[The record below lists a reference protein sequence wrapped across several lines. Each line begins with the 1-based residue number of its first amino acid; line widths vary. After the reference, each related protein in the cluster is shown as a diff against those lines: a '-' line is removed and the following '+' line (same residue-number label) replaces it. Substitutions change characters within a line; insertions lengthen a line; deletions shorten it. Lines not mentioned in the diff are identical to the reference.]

1 MKDQKMLAG
10 SGEIAED
17 NGTLG
22 LTVYG
27 NVGADM
33 QTVLSYTAMGQVQ
46 SSVAWLTGG
55 FTGTEGPQGPEP
67 AGIEIAQLW
76 DDNGALGLNIYGDV
90 GGTLQPVFTSGDMG
104 QGSGALAWLTGNF
117 TGTGNDFTEI
127 AQLWNNDGALGLIIY
142 GSPGGNPQAVFAQPD
157 MGQGSGAVAFLA
169 GNFTGSATT
178 EIAQLWDNNG
188 VLGLIVY
195 SVANGILAT
204 PVAQPDMGQGS
215 SALAFLAGTFTGS
228 ATTEIA
234 QLWNNNGA
242 LGLIVYGMS
251 GGTLQTL
258 VTYPDMGQGSSA
270 LAFLVGDFT
279 GSGATEIAQ
288 LWDNNGILGLIVYS
302 VANGI
307 LATPVAQPDM
317 GQGSGALAFLTGYF
331 TGAGTTTQI
340 AQPWDNNGTLEMIVY
355 GNVGDGNLGTVYAAP
370 MNQPSSALAF
380 LTGNFIGSGYT
391 QIAQARNNNE
401 ALQLLVYADI
411 GNGGLSTVF
420 SNDISQVPFALAW
433 VTGDF
438 TGTGNTQILQ
448 PSLAV
453 FG

>member
-1 MKDQKMLAG
+1 MGDHEMLAG
-10 SGEIAED
+10 PGEIAED
-17 NGTLG
+17 DGTLG

-33 QTVLSYTAMGQVQ
+33 QTVLSYTDTGQVQ
-46 SSVAWLTGG
+46 RSVAWLTGG

-127 AQLWNNDGALGLIIY
+127 AQLWDDNGTLGLIIY

-157 MGQGSGAVAFLA
+157 MGQVSSALAFLA

-195 SVANGILAT
+195 
-204 PVAQPDMGQGS
+204 
-215 SALAFLAGTFTGS
+215 
-228 ATTEIA
+228 
-234 QLWNNNGA
+234 
-242 LGLIVYGMS
+242 GMS

-270 LAFLVGDFT
+270 LTFLVGDFT

-391 QIAQARNNNE
+391 QIAQARNNNG
-401 ALQLLVYADI
+401 ALQLLVYGDI

-448 PSLAV
+448 PSMAV

>member
-1 MKDQKMLAG
+1 MKDQEMLAG
-10 SGEIAED
+10 PGEIAED

-27 NVGADM
+27 NVGADV
-33 QTVLSYTAMGQVQ
+33 QTVLSYTDTGQVQ
-46 SSVAWLTGG
+46 RSVAWLTGG

-90 GGTLQPVFTSGDMG
+90 DGTLQPVFTSGDMG
-104 QGSGALAWLTGNF
+104 QGSAALAWLTGNF

-127 AQLWNNDGALGLIIY
+127 AQLWDDNGTLGLIIY

-178 EIAQLWDNNG
+178 EIAQLWNNNG
-188 VLGLIVY
+188 V
-195 SVANGILAT
+195 
-204 PVAQPDMGQGS
+204 
-215 SALAFLAGTFTGS
+215 
-228 ATTEIA
+228 
-234 QLWNNNGA
+234 

-270 LAFLVGDFT
+270 LTFLVGDFT

-370 MNQPSSALAF
+370 INQPSGALAF

-391 QIAQARNNNE
+391 QIAQARNNNG
-401 ALQLLVYADI
+401 ALQLLVYGDI

-438 TGTGNTQILQ
+438 SGTGNTQILQ
-448 PSLAV
+448 PWITA

>member
-1 MKDQKMLAG
+1 MKDQEMLAG

-157 MGQGSGAVAFLA
+157 MGQGS
-169 GNFTGSATT
+169 
-178 EIAQLWDNNG
+178 
-188 VLGLIVY
+188 
-195 SVANGILAT
+195 
-204 PVAQPDMGQGS
+204 
-215 SALAFLAGTFTGS
+215 SALAFLAGNFTGS

-317 GQGSGALAFLTGYF
+317 GQGSSALAFLTGYF

-448 PSLAV
+448 PSMAV
-453 FG
+453 LG

>member
-1 MKDQKMLAG
+1 MKDQEILAG
-10 SGEIAED
+10 LGEIAED
-17 NGTLG
+17 DGTLG

-27 NVGADM
+27 NVGTNM
-33 QTVLSYTAMGQVQ
+33 QTVLSYTHPGQVQ
-46 SSVAWLTGG
+46 GAVAWLTGG
-55 FTGTEGPQGPEP
+55 FTGSEGPNGLET

-76 DDNGALGLNIYGDV
+76 DDNGTLGLNIYGDV

-117 TGTGNDFTEI
+117 TGTGNDYTEI
-127 AQLWNNDGALGLIIY
+127 AQLWDDNGTLGLIIY

-157 MGQGSGAVAFLA
+157 MGQVSSALAFLA

-188 VLGLIVY
+188 
-195 SVANGILAT
+195 T
-204 PVAQPDMGQGS
+204 
-215 SALAFLAGTFTGS
+215 
-228 ATTEIA
+228 
-234 QLWNNNGA
+234 

-270 LAFLVGDFT
+270 LAFLTGDFT

-288 LWDNNGILGLIVYS
+288 LWDNNGTLGLIVYG
-302 VANGI
+302 VADGN

-380 LTGNFIGSGYT
+380 MTGNFIGSGYT
-391 QIAQARNNNE
+391 QIAQARNNNG
-401 ALQLLVYADI
+401 ALQLLVYGDI
-411 GNGGLSTVF
+411 GNDGLSTVF

-448 PSLAV
+448 PLIAV

>member
-1 MKDQKMLAG
+1 MKDQEMLAG

-33 QTVLSYTAMGQVQ
+33 QTVLSYTGTGQVQ

-76 DDNGALGLNIYGDV
+76 VDNGALGLNIYGDV

-127 AQLWNNDGALGLIIY
+127 AQLWDDNGALGLIIY

-157 MGQGSGAVAFLA
+157 MGQSSGAVAFLA
-169 GNFTGSATT
+169 GN
-178 EIAQLWDNNG
+178 
-188 VLGLIVY
+188 
-195 SVANGILAT
+195 
-204 PVAQPDMGQGS
+204 
-215 SALAFLAGTFTGS
+215 FTGS

-288 LWDNNGILGLIVYS
+288 LWDNNGVLGLIVYS

-391 QIAQARNNNE
+391 QIAQARNNNG
-401 ALQLLVYADI
+401 ALQLLVYGDI

-448 PSLAV
+448 PSMAV
-453 FG
+453 LG

>member
-1 MKDQKMLAG
+1 MKDQEMLAG

-17 NGTLG
+17 SGTLG

-33 QTVLSYTAMGQVQ
+33 QTVLSYTDTGQVQ
-46 SSVAWLTGG
+46 RSVAWLTGG

-76 DDNGALGLNIYGDV
+76 DDNGALGLNIYGDFD
-90 GGTLQPVFTSGDMG
+90 GTLQPVFTSGDMG

-127 AQLWNNDGALGLIIY
+127 AQLWDDNGTLGLVIY
-142 GSPGGNPQAVFAQPD
+142 GNPGGNPQAVFAQPD

-195 SVANGILAT
+195 
-204 PVAQPDMGQGS
+204 
-215 SALAFLAGTFTGS
+215 
-228 ATTEIA
+228 
-234 QLWNNNGA
+234 
-242 LGLIVYGMS
+242 GMS

-258 VTYPDMGQGSSA
+258 VTYPDIGQGSSA
-270 LAFLVGDFT
+270 LTFLVGDFT

-391 QIAQARNNNE
+391 QIAQARNNNG
-401 ALQLLVYADI
+401 ALQLLVYGDI

-448 PSLAV
+448 PSMAV
-453 FG
+453 LG